1 MKENTEKKATCC
13 HKCGRVHVKGTAC
26 KRPYLTGK
34 DSCAVNEVQDLKEFF
49 SKPLEEAEL
58 KLGVKYE
65 LPNGDTGYITT
76 GGSNDSKD
84 WIFSGGSKKIPY
96 LSVKSKLKPLATQPG
111 KYDGAFDLG
120 LGKGHHIDESKEDM
134 INRIMREVKNKKPGL
149 WANINAK
156 RARGE
161 KPSHGNSKAF
171 KDAVKAGKK
180 INKTKK

>member
-1 MKENTEKKATCC
+1 MKENTAKKATCC
-13 HKCGRVHVKGTAC
+13 HKCGRVHVKGTTC

-49 SKPLEEAEL
+49 SKPSEETQLEAVKRPVKEL
-58 KLGVKYE
+58 
-65 LPNGDTGYITT
+65 
-76 GGSNDSKD
+76 
-84 WIFSGGSKKIPY
+84 
-96 LSVKSKLKPLATQPG
+96 
-111 KYDGAFDLG
+111 
-120 LGKGHHIDESKEDM
+120 
-134 INRIMREVKNKKPGL
+134 KNKKPGL